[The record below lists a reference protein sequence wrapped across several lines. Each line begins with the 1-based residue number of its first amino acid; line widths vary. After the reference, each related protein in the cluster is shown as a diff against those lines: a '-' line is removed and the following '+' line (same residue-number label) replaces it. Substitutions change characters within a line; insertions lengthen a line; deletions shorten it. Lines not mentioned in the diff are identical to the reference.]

1 MSGNSHAGG
10 IFSTMAR
17 SLRQARS
24 QDEPD
29 QASRPAGA
37 DERDRVAAEIR
48 AAPPGARV
56 PDFFIIGHAKSG
68 TTALYQMLKAHP
80 QIFLPR
86 EKEPRYFASD
96 LASRF
101 KQQPS
106 GERPRTYS
114 DYLALFERAGPNRRA
129 GDASPAYILSHTAA
143 GLIAAAQP
151 EARIIA
157 ILREPASYVRSIHLQ
172 LLQVGVETEKSLRK
186 ALALE
191 DARRQGRKLPGK
203 GSGNLPPGLLYTDRV
218 RYVEQLRRYHDRFSA
233 EQVLVLIY
241 DDYVADNEATV
252 RQVQRFLEVD
262 DAQPIAV
269 REANPTVRLRSPR
282 LRAAAL
288 GRGPLEKRVRAV
300 ARKLAP
306 AVLSRGS
313 AVAIRD
319 RILFAKPQ
327 PPEESLMLELR
338 HRFKP
343 EVVALSQYLGRD
355 LVRLWGYDALD

>member
-1 MSGNSHAGG
+1 M
-10 IFSTMAR
+10 
-17 SLRQARS
+17 
-24 QDEPD
+24 
-29 QASRPAGA
+29 SRPASA

-48 AAPPGARV
+48 AAPPGVRV
-56 PDFFIIGHAKSG
+56 PDFFIVGHAKSG

-101 KQQPS
+101 KQRPS
-106 GERPRTYS
+106 GERLRTYD
-114 DYLALFERAGPNRRA
+114 DYLALFDRAGSNQRA

-143 GLIAAAQP
+143 ALIAAAQP
-151 EARIIA
+151 AARIIA

-191 DARRQGRKLPGK
+191 DARRQGRKLPAR
-203 GSGNLPPGLLYTDRV
+203 GSSQLPPGLLYTDRV
-218 RYVEQLRRYHDRFSA
+218 RYVEQLRRYHEQFSA

-241 DDYVADNEATV
+241 DDYVSDNEATV
-252 RQVQRFLEVD
+252 RQVQRFLGVD
-262 DAQPIAV
+262 DTQPIAV

-288 GRGPLEKRVRAV
+288 GRGPLERRVRSL
-300 ARKLAP
+300 ARTLAP
-306 AVLSRGS
+306 RALSLES
-313 AVAIRD
+313 TVAIRD

-327 PPEESLMLELR
+327 PPDESLMLELR
-338 HRFKP
+338 RRFKP
-343 EVVALSQYLGRD
+343 EVVALSEYLGRD
-355 LVRLWGYDALD
+355 LATLWGYDTFD